1 MSSSICDRDLD
12 FILKVTEVVIM
23 IKPVGAGLPH
33 LFSKTQECNLSPLNN
48 VNLI

>member
-12 FILKVTEVVIM
+12 LILKVTEAVIV
-23 IKPVGAGLPH
+23 IKPVGEELPH